1 MRFNSKIMC
10 AVFSTLLLFSLVS
23 CSIKP
28 INNDKNNEQTSNERD
43 LLYKN
48 ENRQFENNYTS
59 NNPLDKSDV
68 P

>member
-10 AVFSTLLLFSLVS
+10 AVFSTLLLLSLVS